1 MVEKKLSVLNASAD
15 SNSHGGGGGGGGG
28 GSGGSGGGGGSS
40 SENVACVAKSIL
52 PGDIGSRYALLVHPT
67 LSTGTSIRVAV
78 EHLVNEKGVDQ
89 RQIIVLVLLSCPSS
103 IEAMNAAFPGV
114 RIVTA
119 GLDRGLDPAT
129 GRIYPG
135 IGSFGHRYAPGC
147 QSKDDGND
155 DGGEPSHVLQGWPGW
170 TGDGKRSLK
179 MKRRKT
185 RRALANKRKS

>member
-1 MVEKKLSVLNASAD
+1 MFSQEEVTGGVVLHDASGVELHFVGERCFQIVEMVHRV
-15 SNSHGGGGGGGGG
+15 SH
-28 GSGGSGGGGGSS
+28 
-40 SENVACVAKSIL
+40 ARVAKSIL
-52 PGDIGSRYALLVHPT
+52 PGDIESRYALLVHPT

-78 EHLVNEKGVDQ
+78 EHLVHEKGVDQ

-119 GLDRGLDPAT
+119 GLDQGLDPAT

-147 QSKDDGND
+147 KKPKDDDND
-155 DGGEPSHVLQGWPGW
+155 DGEQPLHALHGWPGRI
-170 TGDGKRSLK
+170 GDSKRSLK

-185 RRALANKRKS
+185 RRALANKRKL